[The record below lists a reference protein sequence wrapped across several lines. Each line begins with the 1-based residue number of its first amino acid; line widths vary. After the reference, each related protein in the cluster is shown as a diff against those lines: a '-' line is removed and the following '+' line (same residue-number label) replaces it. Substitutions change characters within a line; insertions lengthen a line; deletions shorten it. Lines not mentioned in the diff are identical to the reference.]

1 VKEYFQFALITFTS
15 ILFIVDPIAVIPTY
29 LVITSRET
37 PDERAQTAFRACM
50 AAGIMLGV
58 FALAGRLVLETF
70 GITIPAFRIA
80 GGFILW
86 LVAMDMLRGQ
96 RSTQETTAEVVEGQE
111 KEDVSITPLA
121 VPMLA
126 GPGAISTVMVLS
138 GQARGVGQVA
148 AVYVSI
154 ALTAVACWMA
164 LRLGERLLERIGRTG
179 IRIVT
184 RLMGLLLAAVA
195 VQFVINGVIEAMR
208 TQKS

>member
-1 VKEYFQFALITFTS
+1 VHEFVQFALITFTS
-15 ILFIVDPIAVIPTY
+15 VLFIVDPIAVIPTY
-29 LVITSRET
+29 LVITSGET
-37 PDERAQTAFRACM
+37 PRERSQTAFRACL
-50 AAGIMLGV
+50 AAGILMAV
-58 FALAGRLVLETF
+58 FAMAGQLILQTF
-70 GITIPAFRIA
+70 GITLPAFRIA

-138 GQARGVGQVA
+138 GQARTPA
-148 AVYVSI
+148 ESAIVYLSI
-154 ALTAVACWMA
+154 ALTAVACWMT
-164 LRLGERLLERIGRTG
+164 LRLSERLLVRLGRTG

-195 VQFVINGVIEAMR
+195 VQFVINGVSEAMK
-208 TQKS
+208 THVA

>member
-50 AAGIMLGV
+50 AAGLMLGV

>member
-1 VKEYFQFALITFTS
+1 VLQYALITFTS
-15 ILFIVDPIAVIPTY
+15 VLFIVDPIAVIPSY
-29 LVITSRET
+29 LVVTSGET
-37 PDERAQTAFRACM
+37 PEERAQTAFRACL
-50 AAGIMLGV
+50 AAGALMMV
-58 FALAGRLVLETF
+58 FALAGQLILSTF
-70 GITIPAFRIA
+70 GITLAAFHIA

-96 RSTQETTAEVVEGQE
+96 RSTQESTAEVVEGQE

-138 GQARGVGQVA
+138 GQARGLYESVV
-148 AVYVSI
+148 VYVSI
-154 ALTAVACWMA
+154 ALTAIACWMA
-164 LRLGERLLERIGRTG
+164 LRLSERVLARIGRTG

-195 VQFVINGVIEAMR
+195 VQFVINGVSEAM
-208 TQKS
+208 KAHAA

>member
-1 VKEYFQFALITFTS
+1 
-15 ILFIVDPIAVIPTY
+15 
-29 LVITSRET
+29 
-37 PDERAQTAFRACM
+37 
-50 AAGIMLGV
+50 
-58 FALAGRLVLETF
+58 
-70 GITIPAFRIA
+70 
-80 GGFILW
+80 
-86 LVAMDMLRGQ
+86 
-96 RSTQETTAEVVEGQE
+96 
-111 KEDVSITPLA
+111 

-154 ALTAVACWMA
+154 ALTAVACWGA

-208 TQKS
+208 TQKT

>member
-1 VKEYFQFALITFTS
+1 MKEYFQFALITFTS

-37 PDERAQTAFRACM
+37 PDERAQTAFRACL
-50 AAGIMLGV
+50 AAGLMLGV

-138 GQARGVGQVA
+138 GQARGVGQVG

>member
-1 VKEYFQFALITFTS
+1 MKEHFQFALITFTS

-37 PDERAQTAFRACM
+37 PEERAQTAFRACLVAGLLM
-50 AAGIMLGV
+50 AV
-58 FALAGRLVLETF
+58 FALAGRLVLNTF

-138 GQARGVGQVA
+138 GQARTVVQVA

-195 VQFVINGVIEAMR
+195 VQFVINGVIEAIG
-208 TQKS
+208 TLKT

>member
-1 VKEYFQFALITFTS
+1 LQFALITFTS

-37 PDERAQTAFRACM
+37 PEERKDTAFRACL
-50 AAGIMLGV
+50 AAGIMMAV
-58 FALAGRLVLETF
+58 FALAGRLVLDTF

-148 AVYVSI
+148 AVYISI

-164 LRLGERLLERIGRTG
+164 LRLGERLLARIGRTG
-179 IRIVT
+179 VRIVT

-208 TQKS
+208 TFHS

>member
-1 VKEYFQFALITFTS
+1 MKEHFQFALITFTS

-37 PDERAQTAFRACM
+37 PEERAQTAFRACLVAGLLM
-50 AAGIMLGV
+50 AV
-58 FALAGRLVLETF
+58 FALAGRLVLNTF

-96 RSTQETTAEVVEGQE
+96 RSTQETTAEVVEGQD

-138 GQARGVGQVA
+138 GQARTAVQVA

-195 VQFVINGVIEAMR
+195 VQFVINGVIEAIG
-208 TQKS
+208 TLKT